1 MKNIKLLKI
10 KMKKNDINDL
20 HGFKDWENIN
30 EITSRLLFI
39 VEQSLCL
46 KYIGSIPDLIKC
58 SAYGPFTKN
67 KKRAQKFKAKEDSK

>member
-46 KYIGSIPDLIKC
+46 KCIGSIPDLIKC

-67 KKRAQKFKAKEDSK
+67 KKRAQKFKGKEDSK